1 MSKVI
6 QFPPTERETEVAFL
20 LAMLACS
27 NRNAASL
34 AGHLLYCFHRGEP
47 LNDMACAAFADGMGL
62 NRSQLRRAIQQL
74 IEREVLF
81 TDAGRYEFNW
91 PALIK
96 KARVFEALGEESAR
110 IDAEGLDY
118 PKSLSDRYKAMHA
131 MMPCHS
137 SLWRKRAA

>member
-1 MSKVI
+1 MTVI
-6 QFPPTERETEVAFL
+6 LFPPTERDIDAAFL

-34 AGHLLYCFHRGEP
+34 AGHLLYCCFQRGEP
-47 LNDMACAAFADGMGL
+47 LDDTACAAFADGMGL
-62 NRSQLRRAIQQL
+62 NRSQLRRAIRQL

-81 TDAGRYEFNW
+81 RADGRYEFNW

-96 KARVFEALGEESAR
+96 KARVFDALGEESAR